1 MQQSKVKLTALDYPK
16 WLFALVLVVLSVVGN
31 IYFSAYAS
39 SLRALAIIVVLG
51 VSLAI
56 LATTAHGKI
65 VLDFFKQA
73 RGELRKV
80 VWPTRQETVQMTL
93 MVAAIVVI
101 MALILWA
108 FDSVFALAIGNLV
121 A

>member
-1 MQQSKVKLTALDYPK
+1 MQQSSIKLTALDYPK
-16 WLFALVLVVLSVVGN
+16 WLLALVLVVLSVVGN
-31 IYFSAYAS
+31 IYFNTYAS
-39 SLRALAIIVVLG
+39 SLRALAIIIILG

-56 LATTAHGKI
+56 LSTTAHGKI

-108 FDSVFALAIGNLV
+108 FDSVFAVVVGSLV